1 MIEKVIKLVIDKS
14 GAAKNVK
21 DLDESIKG
29 VADTAEK
36 GGKEA
41 TKSIDKVG
49 KSAKSAGTAGKLAS
63 KGIGAI
69 GTAIKGLGLGIVL
82 GLFALFA
89 KVLSENQKVADFFS
103 VAIGTISNV
112 FREVT
117 TAVFNA
123 FKSVSQATGG
133 FDKLGKVLSG
143 ILTLTLTPFKLAFSG
158 IKLALQEAQLA
169 WEKSFFGDKDQETI
183 KTLNASIKQ
192 TQAEILK
199 ATTEAVAAG
208 FKIKDNFV
216 GAISEVGSLANAV
229 STNIGKVS
237 LEAAFQQAKTSKD
250 LQNNAILSA
259 ARLQGLIE
267 KFDVLA
273 ETQRRIRDD
282 DRLSI
287 EERIAANEELGKVLD
302 EQEKAQKAQAGF
314 RVAAAA
320 DEVKRTNGN
329 IEAQRELIEAQ
340 NELIAI
346 EAQVGG
352 FRAEQETN
360 LNSLLRERKD
370 ILGELGKIGRTE
382 IELAKD
388 EAAQLRDDRLAQIA
402 LQVEDILERDRLI
415 IAAKQDFDNKI
426 KEIDEAEAL
435 RVKDAAA
442 VKKAADEKAAQDVI
456 DIENLKNK
464 AKSDA
469 IAGYVNEA
477 RKASETLGKETAA
490 GKALA
495 VATTLYSTYES
506 AQQSYKALSG
516 IPVVGPALG
525 VAAAGV
531 AVAGGLANVKKIL
544 AVKVAGQGGGSG
556 GNTATATAT
565 QQPSFNL
572 VGRSNVNQLRTGL
585 DQQDTPPVRAFVVG
599 QDVTSQQA
607 ADRST
612 RSQAAFG

>member
-14 GAAKNVK
+14 GAVKNVK

-29 VADTAEK
+29 VADTADK

-112 FREVT
+112 FREVA

-237 LEAAFQQAKTSKD
+237 LEAAFEQAKTSKD

-435 RVKDAAA
+435 RVKEAAA
-442 VKKAADEKAAQDVI
+442 AKKAADEKAAQDLI

-585 DQQDTPPVRAFVVG
+585 DEQDTPPVRAFVVG

>member
-435 RVKDAAA
+435 RVKEAAA
-442 VKKAADEKAAQDVI
+442 AKKAADEKAAQDLI

-585 DQQDTPPVRAFVVG
+585 DEQDTPPVRAFVVG

>member
-14 GAAKNVK
+14 GAVKNVK

-29 VADTAEK
+29 VADTADK

-112 FREVT
+112 FREVA

-435 RVKDAAA
+435 RVKEAAA
-442 VKKAADEKAAQDVI
+442 AKKAADEKAAQDLI

-585 DQQDTPPVRAFVVG
+585 DEQDTPPVRAFVVG